1 MGTSGLPEPWLRGTR
16 LDSAPVLRAVLHA
29 LEQVR
34 EDAERWCEPFSDD
47 ELNIRA
53 LGLPPL
59 AWQLRHISRSI
70 DRLITYAE
78 GRSLDLVQL
87 AALKAESEPGG
98 SRQELFA
105 EFFSALEAAD
115 ARIRKFQHAE
125 LEQTCQVGR
134 KQFPT
139 TVAGLLVHVAD
150 HSQRHVGQLITTAK
164 VLLAARNDDPAA
176 LKS

>member
-1 MGTSGLPEPWLRGTR
+1 
-16 LDSAPVLRAVLHA
+16 VLRAVLHA

-47 ELNIRA
+47 ELNMRA

-59 AWQLRHISRSI
+59 AWQLRHIVRSI

-78 GRSLDLVQL
+78 GRPLDLVQL
-87 AALKAESEPGG
+87 AALKAESEPGA
-98 SRQELFA
+98 SRQELFT
-105 EFFSALEAAD
+105 ELFSSLETAG
-115 ARIRKFQHAE
+115 ARILKFQPGE
-125 LEQTCQVGR
+125 LQQARQVGR

-164 VLLAARNDDPAA
+164 VLIAARTHDPAA
-176 LKS
+176 LFAG